1 MIAFEVKGGFNAGKT
16 VMNNVQICILAVS
29 LGDCNSLIQHPA
41 SMTHSTYT
49 KEERKKA
56 GIADGLIRLSVGIES
71 ADDIVEDLK
80 QTFSLISKSA
90 F

>member
-1 MIAFEVKGGFNAGKT
+1 
-16 VMNNVQICILAVS
+16 
-29 LGDCNSLIQHPA
+29 
-41 SMTHSTYT
+41 MTHSTYT